1 MERGAASPRKEGH
14 GGRSLGRYELI
25 AELASGGMG
34 TVYLARHAGQRGFQ
48 RLFAAKVLHPHLSAE
63 SEFVDMLH
71 DEALLAARIHHPNV
85 VAVVDIGSED
95 ARHYVVMEY
104 VEGPAF
110 AILYGRSA
118 KNRPVGVVLSIL
130 IDALE
135 GLHAAHTLTDDYGEP
150 VGLVHR
156 DVSPQNVLVSADG
169 IARITDFGIAKARSR
184 ITSTQ
189 PGTRKGKL
197 QFMAPEQVMGWE
209 VDRRADIWAA
219 GVMLW
224 TTLTG
229 QNLFKADTD
238 AATLHNLLSS
248 TVPVPSSQGTKPP
261 ECLDAIILRALERDQ
276 EKRFSS
282 ALEMADALR
291 TAAAKND
298 LLATRH
304 EVASWVSE
312 LFGNDLERRRQAIR
326 QAQQATYDESSHV
339 SRVVAL
345 PVLPPLAP
353 TPTPAPFAGV
363 PEGATAPS
371 LRKAEAGVSLP
382 PEALSQRHV
391 MELSAPAGNA
401 RPLRRH
407 ALKIA
412 VACALAGGIA
422 WASQAKLAPEPRA
435 EQQSAPAAP
444 RQPIE
449 PAVTAAAPPTA
460 PPETAIPDSE
470 PTAAEPRASV
480 ADEKRAPRLY
490 RRARPRAVTAVTST
504 PASAASPSPVVAPP
518 PKAAKSGDDGFET
531 NPYFR
536 R

>member
-1 MERGAASPRKEGH
+1 MERGAASPARASR
-14 GGRSLGRYELI
+14 GGRALGRYELI

-48 RLFAAKVLHPHLSAE
+48 RLFAAKVLHPHLADE
-63 SEFVDMLH
+63 AEFVDMLH
-71 DEALLAARIHHPNV
+71 DEARLAARIHHPNV
-85 VAVVDIGSED
+85 VAVLDIGSED
-95 ARHYVVMEY
+95 TRNYVVMEY

-156 DVSPQNVLVSADG
+156 DVSPQNVLVGADG

-229 QNLFKADTD
+229 QHLFKAETD

-248 TVPVPSSQGTKPP
+248 AVPAPSSQGTKPP
-261 ECLDAIILRALERDQ
+261 ECLDAIILRALERDP

-291 TAAAKND
+291 AAAAKND

-304 EVASWVSE
+304 EVARWVSE
-312 LFGNDLERRRQAIR
+312 LFGHDLERRRQAIR
-326 QAQQATYDESSHV
+326 QAQQASYEEASHV

-353 TPTPAPFAGV
+353 TPTPAPTAGTPGSV
-363 PEGATAPS
+363 TALS

-382 PEALSQRHV
+382 PEALSARHV
-391 MELSAPAGNA
+391 VELQPAANG

-412 VACALAGGIA
+412 VACALAGGFT
-422 WASQAKLAPEPRA
+422 WASQAERAPEPRA
-435 EQQSAPAAP
+435 EQQSAPVVP
-444 RQPIE
+444 RQPLK
-449 PAVTAAAPPTA
+449 PAVAAVAAPVA
-460 PPETAIPDSE
+460 PPATATPDSE
-470 PTAAEPRASV
+470 PIRAAAPVSV
-480 ADEKRAPRLY
+480 ADAKPTPRVQ
-490 RRARPRAVTAVTST
+490 RRARPRAVTAATNT
-504 PASAASPSPVVAPP
+504 PVSAASPAPSAAPP
-518 PKAAKSGDDGFET
+518 PKSAKAGDDGFET